1 MNRYNLLSTME
12 DAISSMGP
20 RVFADRFAGFYLL
33 GEIPDANEDDFVT
46 GLISIGKLA
55 EIKRRVKSDT
65 PPLDPNGDELVI
77 ESELLEVGR
86 FVVEMKKHANNAWA
100 NWISIGRAT
109 NNDLGIKH
117 PTVSKLHAR
126 VHVEQIAVGSEVVIR
141 HWLTDTDSTI
151 GTVVNKKRLRESTP
165 HLIESG
171 DSISFGNVECVFA
184 DAPRLFEELK
194 KLPGTTQY
202 P

>member
-20 RVFADRFAGFYLL
+20 RAFADRYAGFYLM
-33 GEIPDANEDDFVT
+33 GEVPDANEDDFVT
-46 GLISIGKLA
+46 GVISIGKLA
-55 EIKRRVKSDT
+55 EMKRRGKASI
-65 PPLDPNGDELVI
+65 PPLEYAEDELII
-77 ESELLEVGR
+77 ESKVLEVGR
-86 FVVEMKKHANNAWA
+86 FIVELKKHTRNAWA
-100 NWISIGRAT
+100 DWISIGRAA
-109 NNDLGIKH
+109 NNDLAIKH
-117 PTVSKLHAR
+117 TTISKLHAR
-126 VHVEQIAVGSEVVIR
+126 IQVEQITDGAETITR
-141 HWLTDTDSTI
+141 HWLTDTDSTV
-151 GTVVNKKRLRESTP
+151 GTVVNKKRLRDSTP

-171 DSISFGNVECVFA
+171 DGISFGNVECVFA